1 MGGAV
6 SIRARTGSEHDFG
19 TEFERLLGRIDARPR
34 LVVDR
39 DLHVLWQSENVGHL
53 LHPPVPL
60 RIVDGRLATDSDT
73 ASIGLTE
80 FLEDAGCECSS
91 LLLRGPSKKH
101 WAMVMAWSPKD
112 HPDAVCLLLN
122 LSVPHRSVEQ
132 SGLARALR
140 LTAAETRVLDRF
152 ARLNTPREIA
162 EQMAIS
168 LSTVR
173 SHLKQIHSKA
183 GVESAV
189 QLTQLVRGF
198 CSC

>member
-1 MGGAV
+1 MTGVVNIRVRNGA
-6 SIRARTGSEHDFG
+6 EHDFG
-19 TEFERLLGRIDARPR
+19 AEFELRLGLIDARPR
-34 LVVDR
+34 LVIDR
-39 DLHVLWQSENVGHL
+39 DLNVIWQSENAGL
-53 LHPPVPL
+53 LLRPPVPL
-60 RIVDGRLATDSDT
+60 QLVDGLLTVDSDS
-73 ASIGLTE
+73 ASNGLVE
-80 FLEDAGCECSS
+80 FIEGTGCECDN
-91 LLLRGPSKKH
+91 LLVRGLSKKH

-112 HPDAVCLLLN
+112 YPDAVCLLLN
-122 LSVPHRSVEQ
+122 LSVPHRGVEQ

-140 LTAAETRVLDRF
+140 LTAAETRVLDQF

-162 EQMAIS
+162 EQMGIS